1 MSNNNVFNENNR
13 RLSKSVKYKNSLP
26 LSTDK
31 LSANYDL
38 FLTSKIQPRRQS
50 IHPFKN
56 FQNYNSFVDTDKLII
71 ENLSKAIANKIKV
84 KKSPL
89 QKQKD
94 ILNKLYKITPTFT
107 RNYNRIKCK
116 KKKLD
121 LDEYQNTILTFFTK
135 TNIEKD
141 DFMNLKYNFE
151 NIKVYNNSIQPLPKI
166 NIKTIYDHVKN
177 KKEKNIKMISI
188 RDYLKGDKDEDKD
201 EYELELEK
209 IKESKKYFKKVT
221 NNYKNRNKS
230 LDVLPQYL
238 RDILTKQLK
247 FHT

>member
-1 MSNNNVFNENNR
+1 MSNNNVFSENKKNSFNR
-13 RLSKSVKYKNSLP
+13 RVKNSLP
-26 LSTDK
+26 LSETK

-50 IHPFKN
+50 IHPFQN
-56 FQNYNSFVDTDKLII
+56 FQAYNSFVDTDKKII
-71 ENLSKAIANKIKV
+71 ENLSKAITKKIKI

-94 ILNKLYKITPTFT
+94 TLNKLYNITPTFT
-107 RNYNRIKCK
+107 RNYNKIKHRK
-116 KKKLD
+116 KNLE

-141 DFMNLKYNFE
+141 RFMNLKQNFE
-151 NIKVYNNSIQPLPKI
+151 NIRNNNNSIHPLPKI
-166 NIKTIYDHVKN
+166 NFNNIYEHVRN
-177 KKEKNIKMISI
+177 KKEKNIKMVSLKE
-188 RDYLKGDKDEDKD
+188 YLKGNKDEEKD
-201 EYELELEK
+201 EYELELEQ
-209 IKESKKYFKKVT
+209 IKQSKKYYKKI
-221 NNYKNRNKS
+221 NNNFKNRNKS